1 MEVLIRDWKLLS
13 EVSALNLEP
22 NISLRD
28 RYDLQRLLDEVR
40 SLEPGFYQAVN
51 KKLQVSKP
59 KAFAPWS
66 AQTNPSGWDLE
77 SLRRQEIKTEL
88 DWWAQGLLEA
98 EDQCLKVDGVQ
109 ALLDLE
115 MRRREA
121 EPPSGWEIRWEL
133 DLDFMRNHYYR
144 HDITSSIDFKRS
156 LNAAIADYDDLGILK
171 SWLKLNNTTSLTL
184 SEKQM
189 EPLIAWQTLKAVREQ
204 QCSFGSWTFVFKRNV
219 KYIFVFFGCTSQQAY
234 RIIDSL
240 ERDNIQS
247 VVVRAESPG
256 PDDEYIEQVG

>member
-1 MEVLIRDWKLLS
+1 MEVITRDWKLLS

-22 NISLRD
+22 DISFGD
-28 RYDLQRLLDEVR
+28 RYDLGRLLDTVR
-40 SLEPGFYQAVN
+40 SLEPSFYHTVD
-51 KKLQVSKP
+51 KKLQASKP

-66 AQTNPSGWDLE
+66 AQTSPSGWDLE

-98 EDQCLKVDGVQ
+98 EDNCLKVDGVQ

-121 EPPSGWEIRWEL
+121 EPPNGWEIRWEL
-133 DLDFMRNHYYR
+133 DLDFMRNHDYR
-144 HDITSSIDFKRS
+144 HDITSSINFKRS

-171 SWLKLNNTTSLTL
+171 GWLKLNNINSLTL

-189 EPLIAWQTLKAVREQ
+189 EPLVAWQTLKAVREQ
-204 QCSFGSWTFVFKRNV
+204 QCSFGSWTFVFKKNV
-219 KYIFVFFGCTSQQAY
+219 KYIFVFFGCTSEQAY

-247 VVVRAESPG
+247 VVVRAELPR
-256 PDDEYIEQVG
+256 PDDESF